1 MFQKSRYTNESCL
14 VKIPA
19 VDGYDKLGSLQPGQD
34 TKGLQSQT
42 VAKMRYSEKSADLG
56 KYNIRIESSP
66 RTSLA
71 RMDLELR
78 QRYATRDRDLFRSLS
93 VKY

>member
-1 MFQKSRYTNESCL
+1 MFQKSRYSNESCL

-19 VDGYDKLGSLQPGQD
+19 VDGYDKVGSLEAGQD
-34 TKGLQSQT
+34 TKCLQDQT
-42 VAKMRYSEKSADLG
+42 VTKTRYSEKRAGLG
-56 KYNIRIESSP
+56 KYNMTIETSS
-66 RTSLA
+66 RTLLA

-78 QRYATRDRDLFRSLS
+78 QRYTMRDKKQFRSLG